1 MQAAG
6 EPVRRADAVANR
18 AHILEVAQAL
28 FAERGL
34 ELEMS
39 EVAARARLGVGT
51 LYRHF
56 ANREDLL
63 RALILRTIE
72 DGLTQYRAAL
82 GSVSADPR
90 GALQAL
96 ILAMLRVHQQYGSL
110 FALMRDPRLAKL
122 QLFDPPPEKSIRAQI
137 LEIPKALLAEGI
149 KLGVFRADL
158 DHEMAATMIL
168 GTLSS
173 AIDFLDAERSL
184 DEMARRL
191 SHFLLAVL
199 ERKPAESPF
208 PDGEDA

>member
-1 MQAAG
+1 MQATG
-6 EPVRRADAVANR
+6 EPARRADAVANR

-39 EVAARARLGVGT
+39 EVAARAQLGVGT

-63 RALILRTIE
+63 RALILRTLE
-72 DGLTQYRAAL
+72 DGLAQYRAAL
-82 GSVSADPR
+82 ESAATDPR
-90 GALQAL
+90 AALRAL
-96 ILAMLRVHQQYGSL
+96 ILAMLRVHRQYGPL
-110 FALMRDPRLAKL
+110 FTLMRDPRLAKL
-122 QLFDPPPEKSIRAQI
+122 KLFDPPPEKSIRAQI
-137 LEIPKALLAEGI
+137 LDVPKALLAQGV

-158 DHEMAATMIL
+158 DQEMAATMIL
-168 GTLSS
+168 GTLGS
-173 AIDFLDAERSL
+173 AIDFLDAESSL

-199 ERKPAESPF
+199 ERKAE
-208 PDGEDA
+208 E